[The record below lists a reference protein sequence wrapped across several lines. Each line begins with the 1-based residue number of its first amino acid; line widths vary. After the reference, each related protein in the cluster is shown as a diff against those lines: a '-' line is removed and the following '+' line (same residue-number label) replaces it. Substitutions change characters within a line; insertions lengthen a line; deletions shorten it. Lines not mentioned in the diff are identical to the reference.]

1 MIDRAQ
7 VLPDLTINSLQIN
20 AGEELGVLV
29 NMYDA
34 ARYRASETA
43 RADVPLARL
52 APGIELLTVIFVLRS
67 IRGER

>member
-1 MIDRAQ
+1 M
-7 VLPDLTINSLQIN
+7 LDLKINSFAIN
-20 AGEELGVLV
+20 VGEELDVLV

-34 ARYRASETA
+34 ARYRARQR

-67 IRGER
+67 IRGKR